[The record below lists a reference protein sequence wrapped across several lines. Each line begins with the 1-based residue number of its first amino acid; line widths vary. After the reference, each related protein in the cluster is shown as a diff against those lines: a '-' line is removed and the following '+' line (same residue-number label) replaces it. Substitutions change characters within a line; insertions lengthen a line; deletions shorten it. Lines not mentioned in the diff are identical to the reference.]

1 MILSLASSPALNIS
15 PVRVYAQ
22 SPEASNARTLMVSA
36 AFADQVLSP
45 QSTVELRLNRAPLPS
60 EGSLA
65 VFIGTTDVTSLIE
78 ASGLRLK
85 YRPWPA
91 PLPAGETKVT
101 IYLIAPNREWK
112 QIAQFIL
119 RVADEASAAQ
129 TQAPDQAQ
137 TPVQASS
144 EPGPQAAP
152 TQSGLA
158 IIPSLAIAVK
168 SQPGSWY
175 APATARPKRTT
186 FTDYTLQGSLKTS
199 IERKNF
205 GMRSQFDVVGSS
217 HRPEALRYGILGDK
231 APRID
236 LSSYLMRFKL
246 GSTSFNAGHINYGS
260 NRHLINGFASR
271 GLSLSQPLGKRAEV
285 SVAAMNGT
293 NIVGWGNFFGLD
305 RRDHQVVSGKLGY
318 EVFEQRPGGL
328 RLEAFGL
335 SGSLLPL
342 TSFNQNQINDAEKSR
357 GAGFRVMATD
367 KAQRLQLDAGFT
379 RSRSINPHD
388 PLLDPTQTAMGVR
401 PATSDARHFDISYK
415 LLQDAAL
422 TENTKASLQVNFQ
435 HERVDP
441 LYRSVAADTQSNK
454 SFNQVGLV
462 ANAGAATATYSHA
475 RFNDNLDDI
484 PSLLKTL
491 TRRHSFTISAPLAS
505 LPGLFGS
512 READQSSP
520 QPSMWLPQLSFTYD
534 RTRQFAAGVPI
545 NSDFKE
551 PQLPNQLGVNYLLT
565 AEWQSH
571 RFRYSYRLNY
581 STQANF
587 GANRENT
594 KLNNLVNGL
603 TVGFNPH
610 TAFDVNFDVSV
621 ENVLNE
627 DNNDNKD
634 RRRDDRTLRFGFFAN
649 WRPTRRMTVTAN
661 FSNTGMRSFGDL
673 SLASSSQNM
682 QFDAQWS
689 WRFLG
694 KKNAE
699 QEQAVRFLGKLQG
712 QWYVRYSHR
721 YTRSRNEL
729 QKLYGFNRGNTLNTG
744 LSFTLF

>member
-1 MILSLASSPALNIS
+1 MRLMKFCALFVIFFTGSQAGADTSANADTESLVI
-15 PVRVYAQ
+15 
-22 SPEASNARTLMVSA
+22 TA
-36 AFADQVLSP
+36 AFDGQTLSP
-45 QSTVELRLNRAPLPS
+45 QSQLELRLNRPAQPS
-60 EGSLA
+60 EGALA
-65 VFIGTTDVTSLIE
+65 VFVGSTDVT
-78 ASGLRLK
+78 GLLETTSTRLR
-85 YRPWPA
+85 YRPWPN

-101 IYLIAPNREWK
+101 VYLITPNREWK
-112 QIAQFIL
+112 QIAQFTL
-119 RVADEASAAQ
+119 RVIGETATAQAQPPDQ
-129 TQAPDQAQ
+129 TQAPIG
-137 TPVQASS
+137 TPS
-144 EPGPQAAP
+144 EPTPQAAP
-152 TQSGLA
+152 AQSGFA
-158 IIPSLAIAVK
+158 IIPSLAIAAK

-175 APATARPKRTT
+175 APVTARPARTT
-186 FTDYTLQGSLKTS
+186 FSDYTLQGSLKTN
-199 IERKNF
+199 IERKAF
-205 GMRSQFDVVGSS
+205 GMQSQFDVVGSS
-217 HRPEALRYGILGDK
+217 YRPEALRYGILGDK

-236 LSSYLMRFKL
+236 LSSYLMQFKL

-271 GLSLSQPLGKRAEV
+271 GLSLSRPLGKRAEV

-293 NIVGWGNFFGLD
+293 NIAGWGNFFGLD
-305 RRDHQVVSGKLGY
+305 KRDHQVVSGKIGY
-318 EVFEQRPGGL
+318 EVFENRPGGL
-328 RLEAFGL
+328 RIEAFGL

-342 TSFNQNQINDAEKSR
+342 TGFNQNQINDAEKSR

-379 RSRSINPHD
+379 RSRSFNPHD
-388 PLLDPTQTAMGVR
+388 PLLDPTQSAIGVR
-401 PATSDARHFDISYK
+401 PATSDARYFDINYK
-415 LLQDAAL
+415 LIQDAAL
-422 TENTKASLQVNFQ
+422 TENTRANLQVTFQ

-454 SFNQVGLV
+454 ALNQVGLV
-462 ANAGAATATYSHA
+462 ANVGAVTATYSHA

-484 PSLLKTL
+484 PALLKTL

-505 LPGLFGS
+505 LFGPI
-512 READQSSP
+512 AAGQSSP

-534 RTRQFAAGVPI
+534 RTHQFAAGIPI

-551 PQLPNQLGVNYLLT
+551 PQLPNQLGVNYMLT
-565 AEWQSH
+565 AEWQSQ

-587 GANRENT
+587 GANRQDT

-603 TVGFNPH
+603 TVSFNPH
-610 TAFDVNFDVSV
+610 TAFDINFDVSV

-627 DNNDNKD
+627 DNNGNKD
-634 RRRDDRTLRFGFFAN
+634 SRRDDRTLRFGFFAN
-649 WRPTRRMTVTAN
+649 WRPTGRMTLTAN

-673 SLASSSQNM
+673 SLASSSRNM

-721 YTRSRNEL
+721 YARSRNEL

-744 LSFTLF
+744 LSFTFF